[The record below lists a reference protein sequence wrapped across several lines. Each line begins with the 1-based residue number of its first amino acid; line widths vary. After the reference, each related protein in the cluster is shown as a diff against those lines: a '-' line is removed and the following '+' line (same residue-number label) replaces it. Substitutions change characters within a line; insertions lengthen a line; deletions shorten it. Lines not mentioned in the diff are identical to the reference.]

1 MHREIVLPRRELE
14 SVLNCVYPD
23 IPAELTLS
31 NKVELVIV
39 VECGNQLLLYKA
51 SCCHI
56 YSYLLLTSILHC
68 TVIIE
73 HCFQILQYYI
83 TPVNDFTDLIVTGDL
98 SNIVSR
104 SVFTIVAFLGRVRQ
118 RALGK

>member
-1 MHREIVLPRRELE
+1 MPRRELE

-39 VECGNQLLLYKA
+39 VECGNQLLLNKA

-73 HCFQILQYYI
+73 YCFQILQYYI

>member
-39 VECGNQLLLYKA
+39 VECGNQLLLDKA
-51 SCCHI
+51 SCWPH
-56 YSYLLLTSILHC
+56 LLVLTIDFHPPLHC
-68 TVIIE
+68 D
-73 HCFQILQYYI
+73 Y
-83 TPVNDFTDLIVTGDL
+83 
-98 SNIVSR
+98 
-104 SVFTIVAFLGRVRQ
+104 
-118 RALGK
+118 

>member
-1 MHREIVLPRRELE
+1 M
-14 SVLNCVYPD
+14 
-23 IPAELTLS
+23 
-31 NKVELVIV
+31 
-39 VECGNQLLLYKA
+39 
-51 SCCHI
+51 
-56 YSYLLLTSILHC
+56 
-68 TVIIE
+68 IIE
-73 HCFQILQYYI
+73 YCFQILQYYI

>member
-39 VECGNQLLLYKA
+39 VECG
-51 SCCHI
+51 
-56 YSYLLLTSILHC
+56 YLLL
-68 TVIIE
+68 
-73 HCFQILQYYI
+73 
-83 TPVNDFTDLIVTGDL
+83 L
-98 SNIVSR
+98 S
-104 SVFTIVAFLGRVRQ
+104 A
-118 RALGK
+118 K